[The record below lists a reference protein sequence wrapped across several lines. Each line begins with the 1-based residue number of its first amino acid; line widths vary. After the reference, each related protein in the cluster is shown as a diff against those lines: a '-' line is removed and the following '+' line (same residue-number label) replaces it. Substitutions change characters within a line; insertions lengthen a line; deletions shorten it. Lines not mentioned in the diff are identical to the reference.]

1 MKPGNPPLRSTRLL
15 DQMRERIRYLHYSLS
30 TEKVYLYWVK
40 FFIRWH
46 GRDSAMRHPRDMG
59 APEIEAFLTML
70 ATERKVSTSTHNQAL
85 SALLFLYRE
94 VLGIDLPWMDD
105 INRPANKRRIPG
117 VLTLD
122 EVAGVLAQMEG
133 ETALLAR
140 LLYGTGMRLMEG
152 VRLRVKD
159 VDFARHVI
167 IVREGK
173 GNKDRVVMLPRSLA
187 PAMRQHMLASR
198 AVWETDRQAQRGG
211 VETPHALDVKYPKVG
226 LTWGWFWM
234 FPSPTL
240 SVDPRSGEVRRH
252 HLYQERLQ
260 RAMKKAVQQAGIHKP
275 VSVHTLRHSFATHL
289 LQSGTN
295 IRDVQ
300 ALLGHSD
307 VSTTMIYTHVLKVA
321 AGGTTSP
328 LDTLPA
334 GAASASKTAQTL
346 HDIQAMLASLTAA

>member
-46 GRDSAMRHPRDMG
+46 GRNSAMRHPRDMG

-140 LLYGTGMRLMEG
+140 LLYGT
-152 VRLRVKD
+152 
-159 VDFARHVI
+159 
-167 IVREGK
+167 
-173 GNKDRVVMLPRSLA
+173 
-187 PAMRQHMLASR
+187 AMRQHMLASR

-226 LTWGWFWM
+226 QTWGWFWM

-260 RAMKKAVQQAGIHKP
+260 RAMKKAVEQAGIHKP

-334 GAASASKTAQTL
+334 GEASASKTAQTL
-346 HDIQAMLASLTAA
+346 HDIQAMLASLTLA